1 MEELADHLSLSAPT
15 ILITIF
21 ALFMSILY
29 ITSLIT
35 RKGESTKTQSAG
47 DVTKMMAPDAGGSWP
62 LFGHLHLLGGPCPT
76 HLVLAQMADKCGPIF
91 TIRLG
96 LRRAVVVNSW
106 ELAKEC
112 LTSNDRALATRP
124 KTLSSEI
131 LTYNYAMV
139 AFSPYSP
146 YWRRVRKISTLELL
160 STHRISLLR
169 QVRESEVLALVRD
182 IYQEYRRKNA
192 SSISDSRAEP
202 ASLLHV
208 DMERWFRDISM
219 NLMFRMI
226 VGKRFHD
233 DAEGDEEGRKAL
245 GDWME
250 LMGRFVVSDGLPFL
264 RWLDLGGHEKA
275 MKKTAK
281 KLDLMAQRWLDEHK
295 ARRNLDGEAG
305 AVKSEKDFM
314 DVLLSILDGNAEI
327 GSYDSDTINKA
338 MCLTMILAGID
349 TTTVTMTWAT
359 SLLLNN
365 KEALK
370 KVQQELDTQ
379 IGRDRQV
386 NELDLKNLPYLQSV
400 IKETL
405 RLYPPGP
412 LSIPHEA
419 IEDCNISGYFVAKGT
434 QLILNL
440 YKIQRD
446 PHVWPDPSEFRP
458 ERFLTTHKDVEV
470 RGQNF
475 EFIPF
480 GSGRRMCPGIS
491 LGLQVIGLPLA
502 SFLHAFIVQ
511 TPGGEAVDMQEAMG
525 LTNLKATPLE
535 VLATPRVP
543 ECVYCK

>member
-1 MEELADHLSLSAPT
+1 
-15 ILITIF
+15 
-21 ALFMSILY
+21 
-29 ITSLIT
+29 
-35 RKGESTKTQSAG
+35 
-47 DVTKMMAPDAGGSWP
+47 MMAPDAGGSWP

-338 MCLTMILAGID
+338 MCL
-349 TTTVTMTWAT
+349 
-359 SLLLNN
+359 
-365 KEALK
+365 
-370 KVQQELDTQ
+370 
-379 IGRDRQV
+379 
-386 NELDLKNLPYLQSV
+386 
-400 IKETL
+400 
-405 RLYPPGP
+405 
-412 LSIPHEA
+412 
-419 IEDCNISGYFVAKGT
+419 
-434 QLILNL
+434 
-440 YKIQRD
+440 IQRD

>member
-1 MEELADHLSLSAPT
+1 
-15 ILITIF
+15 
-21 ALFMSILY
+21 
-29 ITSLIT
+29 
-35 RKGESTKTQSAG
+35 
-47 DVTKMMAPDAGGSWP
+47 MAPDAGGSWP
-62 LFGHLHLLGGPCPT
+62 FLGHLHLLGGPRPA

-112 LTSNDRALATRP
+112 LTSNDRAFATRP
-124 KTLSSEI
+124 KTLGSEI

-139 AFSPYSP
+139 GFSPYSP
-146 YWRRVRKISTLELL
+146 YWRHVRKISTLELL

-169 QVRESEVLALVRD
+169 QVRESEVLASVRD

-192 SSISDSRAEP
+192 SSISNSRAEP
-202 ASLLHV
+202 ASLLLV
-208 DMERWFRDISM
+208 DMKRWFRDITV
-219 NLMFRMI
+219 NIMFRMI

-233 DAEGDEEGRKAL
+233 DGEGDEEGRKAL
-245 GDWME
+245 RDWME
-250 LMGRFVVSDGLPFL
+250 LIGRFVVSDGLPFL

-281 KLDLMAQRWLDEHK
+281 ELDLVVQQWLDEHK

-305 AVKSEKDFM
+305 AVKSEQDFM
-314 DVLLSILDGNAEI
+314 DVLLSNLDGNAEI
-327 GSYDSDTINKA
+327 SSYDSDTINKA
-338 MCLTMILAGID
+338 MCLAMILAGTD

-365 KEALK
+365 KETLK

-379 IGRDRQV
+379 IGRDRQ
-386 NELDLKNLPYLQSV
+386 
-400 IKETL
+400 
-405 RLYPPGP
+405 
-412 LSIPHEA
+412 
-419 IEDCNISGYFVAKGT
+419 
-434 QLILNL
+434 
-440 YKIQRD
+440 IQRD
-446 PHVWPDPSEFRP
+446 PRVWPDPSKFWP
-458 ERFLTTHKDVEV
+458 ERFLTTHKDIDV

-491 LGLQVIGLPLA
+491 LALQVVGLALA
-502 SFLHAFIVQ
+502 SFLHAFNVQ
-511 TPGGEAVDMQEAMG
+511 TPADEAVDMEEAVG

-535 VLATPRVP
+535 VLISPRVP
-543 ECVYCK
+543 KHVYYK